1 MKILMLLV
9 LAVAGSLGGFVIHVL
24 TVEWL
29 PGWIG
34 TQMQGM
40 ELKPSWNVKYLAA
53 ITSIEY
59 SLSTMFIYVLARNKL
74 IKLGQFKSACV
85 ISLILLTINAL
96 LIRQPLMDF
105 AIGNPLH
112 VVLVQNAFKW
122 MPWILMAFIIVYGY
136 ELIQKTTVTKSL
148 SKNHENSE

>member
-9 LAVAGSLGGFVIHVL
+9 LAVAGSFGGFVIHVL

-29 PGWIG
+29 PEWIG
-34 TQMQGM
+34 TQMQGIQ
-40 ELKPSWNVKYLAA
+40 LQPSWNVKYLAA
-53 ITSIEY
+53 FTSIEY

-74 IKLGQFKSACV
+74 LKLGQFKSACV

-105 AIGNPLH
+105 AIGNPID

-136 ELIQKTTVTKSL
+136 ELIQKATVTKSP
-148 SKNHENSE
+148 SNNHQSMD